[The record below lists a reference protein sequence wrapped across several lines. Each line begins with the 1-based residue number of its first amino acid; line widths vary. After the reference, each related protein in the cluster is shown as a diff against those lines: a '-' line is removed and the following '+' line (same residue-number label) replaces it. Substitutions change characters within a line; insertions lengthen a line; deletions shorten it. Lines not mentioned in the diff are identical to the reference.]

1 MDINV
6 NKSLGLGIAESAKPN
21 LPSTSTGKPLPLQ
34 PAGSLR
40 ASNAEQAQV
49 SSEPAKPA
57 PPPPEPALSEETIA
71 RLNETLAD
79 RARELEF
86 SVDDDSGRTIVRVI
100 HKESGEV
107 IRQLPPEVVLRFA
120 DAFTQGTASLLED
133 FA

>member
-21 LPSTSTGKPLPLQ
+21 PPNPNTGKPLPLQ
-34 PAGSLR
+34 PAGSVQA
-40 ASNAEQAQV
+40 ASAEQAQV
-49 SSEPAKPA
+49 RTEPAKPA
-57 PPPPEPALSEETIA
+57 PPPPEPALSEETVA
-71 RLNETLAD
+71 RLNDALKD

-120 DAFTQGTASLLED
+120 EAFTQGTASLLEE